1 MLDFYRRVLPEH
13 GPFTLLTGVTGP
25 DGKLTEQ
32 RHYNGLQS
40 HADVAAKV
48 QQLSLNPL
56 NIFYATG
63 SYAGKNRQ
71 DPVAKRAVWL
81 DLDGKDFDGSIQDA
95 LRALVTFI
103 KATGLP
109 PPSLYVHSGR
119 GVHVYWCLDHD
130 VPADEWLVVAKALKE
145 KCIELGFKADRT
157 ATSDPA
163 RILRCPGTLN
173 RKGAEPIPCRVLSD
187 SGTTVKLEDMA
198 AALRVAPVMPSAAS
212 KLAGLVGDDLS
223 TKREFAKLTEEQVR
237 DMLDFITLP
246 GMGSRDDWITIL
258 NAIQDWG
265 EKSPQSFEVFHDWSS
280 GQSGYVSRED
290 CWKTWDSFEP
300 GGGITIATLV
310 KRATE
315 SGWSPPQPDD
325 PVAPVAGP
333 TTAPLAQTL
342 LAPSAPNASSTAAP
356 QIQQGVVASKLMIA
370 ADHAAKS
377 TGKVRFELNDAVQW
391 LANEFVLISDQSGIY
406 YSVTNR
412 MAMEARTIDD
422 MLTRYMPLNAS
433 GVPINATAIMRR
445 YGTVHAVNSL
455 GFHPGAPSV
464 YMENGLSYVNQYL
477 HPEPMVAMSPSEI
490 QLLDHFWWKYL
501 FPREEDRAFGE
512 YLLGCYGHLVQR
524 PDVKIAS
531 APVMVSKE
539 FGTGKTTVM
548 YDIPRALAGVHV
560 TKLVSNKVLRST
572 FSDYIN
578 GTHFIHFDEVH
589 INGKWDSDDTANSLK
604 NLITGKTVEVHP
616 KGMKTFNIPNRL
628 FITATSN
635 YEDAISLP
643 ADDERRWGVY
653 YLNPPAFATP
663 AQKSAYF
670 RALHALITSPQGP
683 GKLRWYFAQVD
694 ISKFDPQA
702 APPMTSAKKR
712 MVAKSQA
719 HEVQVLRDA
728 VNAGA
733 GCFTKDL
740 FLTESI
746 RQVLQAETGK
756 TYSNVQVR
764 EYILRAVPEAIS
776 IKQVRIGKDSIRP
789 WAWKNHSKWNQATA
803 DEIRDELRT

>member
-1 MLDFYRRVLPEH
+1 VPWA
-13 GPFTLLTGVTGP
+13 
-25 DGKLTEQ
+25 
-32 RHYNGLQS
+32 S
-40 HADVAAKV
+40 
-48 QQLSLNPL
+48 S
-56 NIFYATG
+56 
-63 SYAGKNRQ
+63 
-71 DPVAKRAVWL
+71 PVW
-81 DLDGKDFDGSIQDA
+81 SA
-95 LRALVTFI
+95 L
-103 KATGLP
+103 
-109 PPSLYVHSGR
+109 
-119 GVHVYWCLDHD
+119 
-130 VPADEWLVVAKALKE
+130 
-145 KCIELGFKADRT
+145 
-157 ATSDPA
+157 
-163 RILRCPGTLN
+163 
-173 RKGAEPIPCRVLSD
+173 
-187 SGTTVKLEDMA
+187 
-198 AALRVAPVMPSAAS
+198 
-212 KLAGLVGDDLS
+212 DDLS
-223 TKREFAKLTEEQVR
+223 SKREFSKLSEDQVR

-246 GMGSRDDWITIL
+246 SMGSRDDWITIL
-258 NAIQDWG
+258 NAVQDWG

-315 SGWSPPQPDD
+315 AGWSPPQPDD
-325 PVAPVAGP
+325 PVIPVAGP
-333 TTAPLAQTL
+333 APLAQTL
-342 LAPSAPNASSTAAP
+342 AAPSAPTGSSTSGP

-391 LANEFVLISDQSGIY
+391 LANEFVLVSDQSGIY

-422 MLTRYMPLNAS
+422 MLTRYMPLNAN

-455 GFHPGAPSV
+455 GFHPGASSV

-477 HPEPMVAMSPSEI
+477 HPEPMVAMSAAEI
-490 QLLDHFWWKYL
+490 KLLDHFWWQYL

-512 YLLGCYGHLVQR
+512 YLRGCYGHLVQR

-560 TKLVSNKVLRST
+560 TELVPNKVLRGT
-572 FSDYIN
+572 FTDYVN
-578 GTHFIHFDEVH
+578 GRHFIHFDEVH

-604 NLITGKTVEVHP
+604 NLITGKTVNVHP
-616 KGMKTFNIPNRL
+616 KGMKSFTIPNRL

-653 YLNPPAFATP
+653 YLNPPAFPSVA
-663 AQKSAYF
+663 AKASYF
-670 RALHALITSPQGP
+670 RALHSLITSPQGP

-694 ISKFDPQA
+694 ISQFDPQA
-702 APPMTSAKKR
+702 APPMTAAKRR
-712 MVAKSQA
+712 MVAKSQT
-719 HEVQVLRDA
+719 HEVQILKELFA
-728 VNAGA
+728 NQSGPFS
-733 GCFTKDL
+733 GDL
-740 FLTESI
+740 FLTETI
-746 RQVLQAETGK
+746 RQTLQAETGK
-756 TYSNVQVR
+756 TYPAVQVR
-764 EYILRAVPEAIS
+764 EYILRAVPEAQS
-776 IKQVRIGKDSIRP
+776 MSQVRLGKDRIRP
-789 WAWKNHSKWNQATA
+789 WVWRNVSKWEQATA
-803 DEIRDELRT
+803 EEIKKELRA